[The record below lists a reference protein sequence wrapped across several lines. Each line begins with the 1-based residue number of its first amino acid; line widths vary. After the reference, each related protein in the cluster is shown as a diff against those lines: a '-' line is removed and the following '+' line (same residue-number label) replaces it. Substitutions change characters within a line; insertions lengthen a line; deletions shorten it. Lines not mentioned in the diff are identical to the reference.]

1 MVPTVVFP
9 AVMPFTCQVTEVL
22 LLLSTVAVNF
32 CVLPA
37 AKEAEGGEIVT
48 LTGETVR
55 VTLADADLVVSALE
69 IAFTVITRSLE
80 TLAGATYSPEVEMV
94 PLLEFPPVVPLTCQV
109 TAVLEVFS
117 TVAVNCWV
125 PAAGSDVVVGETE
138 TLTAANAAT

>member
-1 MVPTVVFP
+1 MVPTVEFP

-94 PLLEFPPVVPLTCQV
+94 PLLEFPGCSVHLPGHGGIGGIQHRGGEL
-109 TAVLEVFS
+109 LG
-117 TVAVNCWV
+117 
-125 PAAGSDVVVGETE
+125 AGGR
-138 TLTAANAAT
+138 

>member
-1 MVPTVVFP
+1 MVPTVEFP

-80 TLAGATYSPEVEMV
+80 TLAGARYSPEVEMV
-94 PLLEFPPVVPLTCQV
+94 PLLEFPPVVPFTCQV
-109 TAVLEVFS
+109 TEVLEVFS

>member
-1 MVPTVVFP
+1 
-9 AVMPFTCQVTEVL
+9 
-22 LLLSTVAVNF
+22 
-32 CVLPA
+32 
-37 AKEAEGGEIVT
+37 
-48 LTGETVR
+48 
-55 VTLADADLVVSALE
+55 
-69 IAFTVITRSLE
+69 VITRSLE

>member
-109 TAVLEVFS
+109 TAVWEVFS